1 MSWHYQIRQ
10 RMFKGEPFFDVV
22 EIFDNP
28 TGWTVDGVAAAG
40 DTKDGVIACLERMI
54 ADCQKYPVLMDEE
67 NSDGR

>member
-10 RMFKGEPFFDVV
+10 RTFKGDPFFDVV
-22 EIFDNP
+22 EIFDGP
-28 TGWTVDGVAAAG
+28 IAWTREGVAAAG

-67 NSDGR
+67 NGQ